1 MRENKNNEEAVK
13 NILEKLSKTLDNQNK
28 EILHL
33 TKFINKQKEFIK
45 MLGGKL
51 EKNDNKKS
59 SQNNIQGSKKINRSQ
74 KLQDSIGAINSE
86 IAEQDNRISKLKKVV
101 KNNQDK
107 IGSLLCS
114 TSKKLSPDDLS
125 KFCELIDI
133 KRTGDKSFLD
143 FINAYN
149 KKLDWGDSSAIS
161 SAILTQLNQGADPDN
176 LQTVCASLSSQLYGR
191 KLDFCDLLTILDKLN
206 PSGMQCIYKSDKEE
220 VHGFKFDLSPCN
232 FENGNKSI
240 FKNQSNFGYQF
251 NCVIPS
257 YDNRDYKLGEDE
269 K

>member
-1 MRENKNNEEAVK
+1 M
-13 NILEKLSKTLDNQNK
+13 
-28 EILHL
+28 
-33 TKFINKQKEFIK
+33 
-45 MLGGKL
+45 
-51 EKNDNKKS
+51 
-59 SQNNIQGSKKINRSQ
+59 
-74 KLQDSIGAINSE
+74 
-86 IAEQDNRISKLKKVV
+86 
-101 KNNQDK
+101 
-107 IGSLLCS
+107 
-114 TSKKLSPDDLS
+114 
-125 KFCELIDI
+125 IDI

-149 KKLDWGDSSAIS
+149 KKLDWGDS

-191 KLDFCDLLTILDKLN
+191 KLDFCDLLTIFDKLN